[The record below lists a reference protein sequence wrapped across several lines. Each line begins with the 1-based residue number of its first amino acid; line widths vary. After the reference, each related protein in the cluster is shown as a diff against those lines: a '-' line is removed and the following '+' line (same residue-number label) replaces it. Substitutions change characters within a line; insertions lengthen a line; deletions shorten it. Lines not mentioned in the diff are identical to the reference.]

1 MISRAPE
8 NLFRDGDADVI
19 RFDQSDRFSL
29 DGMRLSLVKTTSTY
43 REYKTET
50 NNFAKITAEGNVVDP
65 TKFTVYTKDGII
77 HEYTSAKTL
86 MKASNTKNMYWLE
99 TKVSDTKGNYYVITY
114 TGSAANNEYRPTR
127 IDYTGNANASLSPYA
142 SVRFT
147 YQSVSRTPAYV
158 SGVKVLR
165 SNVIK
170 DISCYYGEKKIKGYE
185 IAYSTIRGNLF
196 MKQVTEYAGTEK
208 KNPTVFAW
216 NNNGSFNVKCSVSKT
231 DTDFK
236 NTYMVVGDYNGD
248 GLSDI
253 LTRVNNNR
261 EDLNY
266 KIYISNGK
274 TFNSPV
280 NGKFIIPNVESNKK
294 KDQRSKKRRF

>member
-1 MISRAPE
+1 MKRQYFFFILLLASLSIYAQNTITDNLHGGSANGLVGKISDRSEVTLNGQFSYDMPVSIIAGTGGIVPQLTISYNSSNGMGLLGYGFDLEGISMISRAPE

-127 IDYTGNANASLSPYA
+127 IDYTGNTNASLSPYA

-147 YQSVSRTPAYV
+147 YQSVSRTLAYV

-170 DISCYYGEKKIKGYE
+170 DI
-185 IAYSTIRGNLF
+185 T
-196 MKQVTEYAGTEK
+196 
-208 KNPTVFAW
+208 TVH
-216 NNNGSFNVKCSVSKT
+216 
-231 DTDFK
+231 
-236 NTYMVVGDYNGD
+236 
-248 GLSDI
+248 
-253 LTRVNNNR
+253 
-261 EDLNY
+261 
-266 KIYISNGK
+266 
-274 TFNSPV
+274 
-280 NGKFIIPNVESNKK
+280 
-294 KDQRSKKRRF
+294 